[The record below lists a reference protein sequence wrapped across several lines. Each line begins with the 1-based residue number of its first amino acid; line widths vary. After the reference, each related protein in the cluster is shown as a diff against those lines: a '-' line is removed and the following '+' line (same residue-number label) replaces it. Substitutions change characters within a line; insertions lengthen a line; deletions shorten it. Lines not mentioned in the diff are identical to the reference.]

1 MILRLLRAETRREFK
16 HAQSYYFDVIADQ
29 VLFTLMFLLISGV
42 IHLLL
47 QGTYTDDAILVAL
60 IGFVTWRVADGC
72 ILGLTENISEDA
84 NVGVL
89 EQIYLSAPLPEITL
103 LTRGVVVFFY
113 HSARGFLLA
122 LVVLVI
128 LRISLP
134 NSPIVSLLLVFGITQ
149 IGALGVAYIISGLHL
164 VYKKTASITLAL
176 STALLF
182 LTGAI
187 TPLNNAPVLYV
198 LTRFLPLTIGIE
210 LLRKIV
216 FTDMSVVTLFAQTE
230 FYLLILNSV
239 TYGAV
244 GFFCL
249 RWGQNIARE
258 RGSLAHY

>member
-1 MILRLLRAETRREFK
+1 M
-16 HAQSYYFDVIADQ
+16 
-29 VLFTLMFLLISGV
+29 
-42 IHLLL
+42 
-47 QGTYTDDAILVAL
+47 
-60 IGFVTWRVADGC
+60 
-72 ILGLTENISEDA
+72 
-84 NVGVL
+84 
-89 EQIYLSAPLPEITL
+89 
-103 LTRGVVVFFY
+103 
-113 HSARGFLLA
+113 LA

-198 LTRFLPLTIGIE
+198 LTRFLPLTVGIE

-230 FYLLILNSV
+230 FYWLILNSV

-244 GFFCL
+244 GFL
-249 RWGQNIARE
+249 S
-258 RGSLAHY
+258 SLGAKYSP

>member
-47 QGTYTDDAILVAL
+47 QGMYTDDAILIAL

-72 ILGLTENISEDA
+72 ILGVTENISEDA

-113 HSARGFLLA
+113 HSTRGFLLA

-198 LTRFLPLTIGIE
+198 LTRFLPLTVGIE

-230 FYLLILNSV
+230 FYWLILNSV